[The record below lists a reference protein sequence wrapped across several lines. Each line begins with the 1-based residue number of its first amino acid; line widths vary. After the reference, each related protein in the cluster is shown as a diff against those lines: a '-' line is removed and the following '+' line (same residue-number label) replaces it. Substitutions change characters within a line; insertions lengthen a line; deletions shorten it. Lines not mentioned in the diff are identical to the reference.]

1 MARIILEHEGL
12 VLRDYPLHKGGITI
26 GRGENNAVVL
36 GYPEVSG
43 FHARIDRRGPEYILT
58 DLQSTNG
65 TSVNGRRVFSH
76 RLSHGDR
83 ISIGKNSLLFIGTE
97 KAKIEARE
105 TKIPLDRT
113 VIIGGVSKHR
123 RTTGTQIA
131 TLKDHEIPKVTSS
144 NHPARLLMIVFALT
158 GILVTIG
165 VSTLKNESFS
175 LKGIPNTERHKVNPT
190 KMGVSKSVQK
200 GNNFSAVTSSVGK
213 KDEGQSPS
221 QKDIPAVRLSSMA
234 NDTVPANDDRRF
246 DIEAI
251 VWSSDARKSFAIIN
265 GAEFRIGESFEGA
278 TIKEIG
284 RDYLVLQSP
293 RGDSIVRLS
302 LR

>member
-1 MARIILEHEGL
+1 
-12 VLRDYPLHKGGITI
+12 
-26 GRGENNAVVL
+26 
-36 GYPEVSG
+36 
-43 FHARIDRRGPEYILT
+43 
-58 DLQSTNG
+58 
-65 TSVNGRRVFSH
+65 VFSH

-97 KAKIEARE
+97 KAKIEARA

-221 QKDIPAVRLSSMA
+221 QKDIPAVRLSSMT

>member
-158 GILVTIG
+158 GILVTRFWTISMTGYTLWTGTGLYDIG
-165 VSTLKNESFS
+165 TRPQKASRGTGRKMLSVDPALTTFS
-175 LKGIPNTERHKVNPT
+175 LMWTE
-190 KMGVSKSVQK
+190 M
-200 GNNFSAVTSSVGK
+200 
-213 KDEGQSPS
+213 
-221 QKDIPAVRLSSMA
+221 
-234 NDTVPANDDRRF
+234 
-246 DIEAI
+246 AI
-251 VWSSDARKSFAIIN
+251 VSAWER
-265 GAEFRIGESFEGA
+265 
-278 TIKEIG
+278 
-284 RDYLVLQSP
+284 VLS
-293 RGDSIVRLS
+293 R
-302 LR
+302 

>member
-1 MARIILEHEGL
+1 MARIILEHEGH

-26 GRGENNAVVL
+26 GRGKNNAVVL

-43 FHARIDRRGPEYILT
+43 FHARIDRSGPEYILT

-113 VIIGGVSKHR
+113 VIIGGASKHR

-131 TLKDHEIPKVTSS
+131 TLKDHEIPKVRSS

-165 VSTLKNESFS
+165 VS
-175 LKGIPNTERHKVNPT
+175 
-190 KMGVSKSVQK
+190 KSVQK
-200 GNNFSAVTSSVGK
+200 GNNFSAVTSSMGK
-213 KDEGQSPS
+213 KGEGQSSS

-278 TIKEIG
+278 TITEIG
-284 RDYLVLQSP
+284 RDYIVLQSP